1 MTIADI
7 LTEFGA
13 YYMKSPAN
21 KKRVLQLLMQPSVT
35 PSIMTPIKS
44 DDTEYRLGNATI
56 TSIVQ
61 PFQKGW
67 TPKNAMEIT
76 PNTIKQY
83 EMKIDE
89 EIWPDDI
96 EASWLGFLAGED
108 LDRSKWP
115 LIKWMIEKFYLPKAK
130 EDIEL
135 NEMYK
140 GVFAAPTPGTPGAA
154 GTAMQGL
161 GKQLDDGLTAGTM
174 VHCNVAALDTATIF
188 DQVESFVD
196 QISDVYQHTAMPV
209 CMSPSWAR
217 AYHRDKRAQGFY
229 DYKSDKGVN
238 ANIDFTPQQVV
249 ALPSMSG
256 TNDIFASPK
265 ANMIHLTKRSSG
277 KNKFNIET
285 AKRQV
290 FFFSDWWEGV
300 GFGIDQ
306 AVFVHHSSH
315 LV

>member
-13 YYMKSPAN
+13 YYEKSPAN
-21 KKRVLQLLMQPSVT
+21 AKRVLQLLMQPSDT
-35 PSIMTPIKS
+35 PLIMTPIKS
-44 DDTEYRLGNATI
+44 DDTEYKLGNATI

-67 TPKNAMEIT
+67 TPKNALT
-76 PNTIKQY
+76 VKPNTIKQY
-83 EMKIDE
+83 EMKVDE

-115 LIKWMIEKFYLPKAK
+115 LIKWMIEKHYLPKLK
-130 EDIEL
+130 EDVEV
-135 NEMYK
+135 NEIYK
-140 GVFAAPTPGTPGAA
+140 GVFAAPDPDVAGDP

-161 GKQLDDGLTAGTM
+161 GKQIDDGLTAGTM
-174 VHCNVAALDTATIF
+174 VKCNVGALDVATIF
-188 DQVESFVD
+188 DQVEEFVD
-196 QISDVYQHTAMPV
+196 KISAVYQHTAMPV
-209 CMSPSWAR
+209 CMSPAWSR

-249 ALPSMSG
+249 PLPSMAG

-265 ANMIHLTKRSSG
+265 ANMIHLTKRTSG
-277 KNKFNIET
+277 KNKFYIET

-290 FFFSDWWEGV
+290 FFFTDWWEGV

-306 AVFVHHSSH
+306 AVFAHHSNH